1 MFYAEL
7 CRKIETNDIRNRKI
21 LKITTGRFFNETD
34 RFGKAAGGY
43 VAERES
49 RSDASDLSNVSPSFL
64 MFVFLDVVLPDFS
77 III

>member
-43 VAERES
+43 VAEIWQ
-49 RSDASDLSNVSPSFL
+49 VK
-64 MFVFLDVVLPDFS
+64 
-77 III
+77 